1 MNVLTQLLALWLTAV
16 LAVPAPQTPAQQP
29 APPTPQQQPAQQQ
42 PAQQQPAA
50 PVSDPDTPISL
61 RLENANLLQVVSIL
75 AGELKM
81 NYVVD
86 PAVKGTVTI
95 NTLGEVKRSD
105 LLPLLQTI
113 LRINGATAVETG
125 SGLWRI
131 LPSKDAVR
139 LPITP
144 QMDAKDLP
152 ADERMLLNVV
162 PMRFVSAADMSKI
175 LGPYLS
181 DAGNILVHEAGN
193 VLLIQD
199 TSRSL
204 RRLMELLNL
213 FDSEAFTGQR
223 VRLFALKN
231 SSAKEL
237 VPDLQTVF
245 SAYALSEKSALRFLP
260 IERLNSLLVI
270 SPNPAAFAEVEK
282 WLAKMDVAQRS
293 AATRNYVYKVQN
305 ARALDI
311 AEVLASL
318 YGQNQF
324 GDYSSGAGG
333 ATQFRSSQQGA
344 LGAGGGGGQTAGGQ
358 TGFGGGGAAPVPT
371 RLVGMPL
378 ARSAS
383 GETTL
388 RIVPDPINNMIIVQ
402 CTPSEWEEIRETM
415 KELDVIP
422 RQVLIE
428 ARIYEVDLTGAL
440 SMGVSAY
447 LQNRNT
453 NTPAV
458 NQNERKLQ
466 ASFDAAASGLTGS
479 IGQLVGRTREL
490 LVFLNAQESRGITR
504 VLSAPSILASDNQ
517 DARIQV
523 GSEIPILT
531 SVGFTG
537 AQAQGG
543 GSVFTNTISN
553 KDTGVILTVQPR
565 VNTGGLVTLR
575 IAQEVSVAQPPSN
588 AAVPSPTIQKRSIN
602 TNVTIQ
608 DGETIA
614 LGGIIQEQ
622 TLYSR
627 TRVPLL
633 GDIPYLGA
641 LFGST
646 TNSKTRTEL
655 IVLLTPR
662 VINNMTDAIDRT
674 EALKNEMKSL
684 RKILLQQESP
694 KPSATKPIP

>member
-16 LAVPAPQTPAQQP
+16 LAVPVPQAAPQPAPQTPAQ
-29 APPTPQQQPAQQQ
+29 TPAQPPVT
-42 PAQQQPAA
+42 PAV

-75 AGELKM
+75 AAELKM

-113 LRINGATAVETG
+113 LRVNGATAVEIG
-125 SGLWRI
+125 NGLWRI

-144 QMDAKDLP
+144 QLDSKDMP
-152 ADERMLLNVV
+152 ADERMMLNVV
-162 PMRFVSAADMSKI
+162 PMRYVSAADMSKI

-204 RRLMELLNL
+204 RRLMDLLNL
-213 FDSEAFTGQR
+213 FDSETFTGQR

-245 SAYALSEKSALRFLP
+245 AAYALSDKSALRFLP

-293 AATRNYVYKVQN
+293 AGSRNYVYKVQN
-305 ARALDI
+305 ARAMDI

-318 YGQNQF
+318 YGQEL
-324 GDYSSGAGG
+324 YSGVGGAGGAGQLRQGLSGAGG
-333 ATQFRSSQQGA
+333 A
-344 LGAGGGGGQTAGGQ
+344 GGGGQTGGSTGLGAGGS
-358 TGFGGGGAAPVPT
+358 APVPT

-388 RIVPDPINNMIIVQ
+388 RIVPDHINNMIIVQ
-402 CTPSEWEEIRETM
+402 CTPSEWEEIRATM
-415 KELDVIP
+415 IELDIIP

-453 NTPAV
+453 TSPDV
-458 NQNERKLQ
+458 NQGERKLQ
-466 ASFDAAASGLTGS
+466 ASFDAAASGLVGS

-504 VLSAPSILASDNQ
+504 VLSAPTILASDNQ

-523 GSEIPILT
+523 GSEVPILT

-537 AQAQGG
+537 AQSQGG
-543 GSVFTNTISN
+543 GSVFTNTITN
-553 KDTGVILTVQPR
+553 KDTGVILNVQPR
-565 VNTGGLVTLR
+565 VNAGGLVTMR

-588 AAVPSPTIQKRSIN
+588 AAVPSPTIQKRSIQ
-602 TNVTIQ
+602 TNVTVQ

-633 GDIPYLGA
+633 GDIPYLGG

-646 TNSKTRTEL
+646 SSSKTRTEL

-662 VINNMTDAIDRT
+662 VIRTVNDAIDRT
-674 EALKNEMKSL
+674 EDLKNELKGLKKLL
-684 RKILLQQESP
+684 RQYGPPPS
-694 KPSATKPIP
+694 PSATKPIP

>member
-1 MNVLTQLLALWLTAV
+1 MNVLTQILALWLSAV
-16 LAVPAPQTPAQQP
+16 LAAPAPQVQQPAPQTPAQQ
-29 APPTPQQQPAQQQ
+29 QPAQL
-42 PAQQQPAA
+42 PATPPV

-75 AGELKM
+75 ASELKM

-86 PAVKGTVTI
+86 PSVKGTVTI

-125 SGLWRI
+125 NGLWRI

-144 QMDAKDLP
+144 QIDIRDLP
-152 ADERMLLNVV
+152 ADERMMLNVV

-213 FDSEAFTGQR
+213 FDSETFTGQR

-231 SSAKEL
+231 TSAKEL

-245 SAYALSEKSALRFLP
+245 AAYALSDKSALRFLP

-305 ARALDI
+305 ARATDI
-311 AEVLASL
+311 AEVLATL
-318 YGQNQF
+318 YGQNLF
-324 GDYSSGAGG
+324 GDYSGG
-333 ATQFRSSQQGA
+333 APGSGQSRTGQPGGA
-344 LGAGGGGGQTAGGQ
+344 AGTGGQ
-358 TGFGGGGAAPVPT
+358 TGGATGFGAGGAAPVPT
-371 RLVGMPL
+371 RLVGTPM
-378 ARSAS
+378 ARTSS
-383 GETTL
+383 GESSL
-388 RIVPDPINNMIIVQ
+388 RIVPDAINNMIIVQ
-402 CTPSEWEEIRETM
+402 CSPSEWEEIRETM

-428 ARIYEVDLTGAL
+428 ARIYEVDLNGAL

-447 LQNRNT
+447 LQNRNA
-453 NTPAV
+453 NSPAV

-466 ASFDAAASGLTGS
+466 ASFDAAGGGLIGS

-543 GSVFTNTISN
+543 GSVFTNTIAN

-565 VNTGGLVTLR
+565 VNSGGLVSLR
-575 IAQEVSVAQPPSN
+575 IAQEVSVAQAPSN

-622 TLYSR
+622 TIYSR

-633 GDIPYLGA
+633 GDIPYLGG

-646 TNSKTRTEL
+646 TSSKTRTEL

-662 VINNMTDAIDRT
+662 VINNMNDAIDRT
-674 EALKNEMKSL
+674 EDLKKELKGL
-684 RKILLQQESP
+684 RRILGQHEP
-694 KPSATKPIP
+694 PRPSATKPIP